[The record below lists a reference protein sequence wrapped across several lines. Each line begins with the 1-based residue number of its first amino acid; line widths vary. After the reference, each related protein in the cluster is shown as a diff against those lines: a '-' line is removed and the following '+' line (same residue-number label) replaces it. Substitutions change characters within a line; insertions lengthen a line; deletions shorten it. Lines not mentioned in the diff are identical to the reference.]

1 MDPLHP
7 AHPYCGSSP
16 QPGHVLWPGI
26 NRWPPVAWDAAQP
39 AELQRLGHI
48 FLFIA
53 FIILICEC
61 SYVCLFIS
69 LFSSLLQKYQSL
81 KKKVTYQENQNKEK
95 YKGETEN
102 GHFIYDYGLC
112 MYVCMGVC
120 MCVCDMSLWYV
131 FCCDLILNKIL
142 TMDLYSS
149 QQIEHLI
156 LSINDNCAR

>member
-1 MDPLHP
+1 M
-7 AHPYCGSSP
+7 
-16 QPGHVLWPGI
+16 
-26 NRWPPVAWDAAQP
+26 
-39 AELQRLGHI
+39 
-48 FLFIA
+48 
-53 FIILICEC
+53 
-61 SYVCLFIS
+61 
-69 LFSSLLQKYQSL
+69 
-81 KKKVTYQENQNKEK
+81 TYQENQNKEK

-120 MCVCDMSLWYV
+120 MCVCDMSLRYV

-149 QQIEHLI
+149 QQIERLI